1 MQPHFDLTEARNLI
15 AFAAQLEGPT
25 PPLAPPPIPADWSV
39 VFTSPELGA
48 FDNKWQ
54 LWKNSQANEYAV
66 VIRGTVDKPGSVILD
81 LMSVMIPASGILPV
95 GSVALPYKLAE
106 DPKAAVHLGFVL
118 GLCILLH
125 DATNGILAQLR
136 GLPPG
141 ANLFIA
147 GHSQGASIA
156 TLCRSFLQYSPLL
169 ADKNFSYKTYLYA
182 QAKPGND
189 HYGRDFERVT
199 GNRDS
204 GFSVTNSQDWVPQVP
219 LTIQMLGSMNE
230 PNPLDYITN
239 NVVFEMLSK
248 SMEAMHGHIATE
260 HIRKHL
266 PQFAILEQVLKNQ
279 NFQAVGVSP
288 ALASI
293 EIRPT
298 LNFVGCGTPIIL
310 AGTPGTN
317 PTEPKDFF
325 WQHHAAM
332 YFDLLGKVFP

>member
-1 MQPHFDLTEARNLI
+1 MQPHFDLTEARNLL
-15 AFAAQLEGPT
+15 AFAADLEGPT
-25 PPLAPPPIPADWSV
+25 PPLAAPLLPADWSS
-39 VFTSPELGA
+39 VFISPELGA

-54 LWKNSQANEYAV
+54 LWQKNGTNEYAV
-66 VIRGTVDKPGSVILD
+66 VIRGTVGKPGSVILD

-106 DPKAAVHLGFVL
+106 NPKAAVHLGFVL
-118 GLCILLH
+118 GMCILLH
-125 DATNGILAQLR
+125 DATNGIIAKLS

-141 ANLFIA
+141 SSIFIA

-156 TLCRSFLQYSPLL
+156 TLCRSFLRYSPIL
-169 ADKNFSYKTYLYA
+169 AAKNFSYKTYLYA

-189 HYGRDFERVT
+189 HYGWDFERVT
-199 GNRDS
+199 SNLDS
-204 GFSVTNSQDWVPQVP
+204 GYSVTNSQDWVPQVP
-219 LTIQMLGSMNE
+219 LTIQLLNSMNE
-230 PNPLDYITN
+230 PNPLDFITG

-260 HIRKHL
+260 QIKKHM

-279 NFQAVGVSP
+279 NLQAVGVSP
-288 ALASI
+288 AFAQI

-298 LNFVGCGTPIIL
+298 LNFVVCGTPIIL

-317 PTEPKDFF
+317 PIDSKDFF

-332 YFDLLGKVFP
+332 YYNLLGTVYP

>member
-1 MQPHFDLTEARNLI
+1 MQPHFDLTEAKNLV
-15 AFAAQLEGPT
+15 AFCAQLEGPT
-25 PPLAPPPIPADWSV
+25 PPLAAPLIPANWTA
-39 VFTSPELGA
+39 VFTSPEMGA

-66 VIRGTVDKPGSVILD
+66 VIRGTVGKPGSVILD

-106 DPKAAVHLGFVL
+106 DPKAAVHLGFAL
-118 GLCILLH
+118 GMCILLY
-125 DATNGILAQLR
+125 DSTNGIIAKLS
-136 GLPPG
+136 GLPAG
-141 ANLFIA
+141 AGIFVA

-156 TLCRSFLQYSPLL
+156 TLCRSFLRYSPIL
-169 ADKNFSYKTYLYA
+169 AAKNFTYKSYLYA

-189 HYGRDFERVT
+189 HYGWDFGRVT
-199 GNRDS
+199 SNTNS
-204 GFSVTNSQDWVPQVP
+204 GYSVTNSQDWVPQVP
-219 LTIQMLGSMNE
+219 LTIQLLGSLNE
-230 PNPLDYITN
+230 PNPLDYITG

-248 SMEAMHGHIATE
+248 SMEAMSDHIADE
-260 HIRKHL
+260 HIKKHL
-266 PQFAILEQVLKNQ
+266 PQFSILEQVLKKQ

-288 ALASI
+288 ASASI

-298 LNFVGCGTPIIL
+298 LNFVVCGTPIIL

-317 PTEPKDFF
+317 PTDPKDFF

-332 YFDLLGKVFP
+332 YYNLLGSVYP

>member
-1 MQPHFDLTEARNLI
+1 MQPDFDLTEARNLI

-25 PPLAPPPIPADWSV
+25 PPLAPPPIPANWSV
-39 VFTSPELGA
+39 VFTSPVMGV

-54 LWKNSQANEYAV
+54 LWKNSLANEYAV
-66 VIRGTVDKPGSVILD
+66 VIRGTVDEPGSVILD
-81 LMSVMIPASGILPV
+81 LMSVMIPASGTLPV
-95 GSVALPYKLAE
+95 GSVTLPYKLAE
-106 DPKAAVHLGFVL
+106 DPKAAVHLGFAL
-118 GLCILLH
+118 GLGILLY
-125 DATNGILAQLR
+125 DSTNGILAKLS

-141 ANLFIA
+141 SSIFIA

-156 TLCRSFLQYSPLL
+156 TLCRSFLRYSPIL
-169 ADKNFSYKTYLYA
+169 AAQNFSYKTYLYA

-189 HYGRDFERVT
+189 HYGWDFERVT
-199 GNRDS
+199 SNTDS
-204 GFSVTNSQDWVPQVP
+204 GYSVTNSQDWVPQVP
-219 LTIQMLGSMNE
+219 LTIQMLNSLNQ
-230 PNPLDYITN
+230 PNPLDFITS

-260 HIRKHL
+260 QIKKHV

-279 NFQAVGVSP
+279 NFQAVGVAP
-288 ALASI
+288 AFAQI

-298 LNFVGCGTPIIL
+298 LNFVVCGTPIIL

-317 PTEPKDFF
+317 PTDPKDFF

-332 YFDLLGKVFP
+332 YYNLLGTVFP